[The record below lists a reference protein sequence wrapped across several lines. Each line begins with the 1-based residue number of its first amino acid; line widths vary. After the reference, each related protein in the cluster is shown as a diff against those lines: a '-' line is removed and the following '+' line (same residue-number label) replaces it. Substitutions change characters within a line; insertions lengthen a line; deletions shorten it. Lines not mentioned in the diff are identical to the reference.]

1 MTMMTMPSPQIT
13 RREPYHGTQAVA
25 RAIGILKVFENSTA
39 TLTAAQIAARLRLNR
54 STVHRLLSILE
65 TEGFV
70 ARESSASADGRHS
83 AYRLGPALIS
93 LGGTALRQ
101 INIRSIAL
109 PHLRSLA
116 QTSGETVDLEIL
128 IGREVMIIEEV
139 QGEHVLRVGVGDN
152 IGGRYPAHTTS
163 TGKILLTT
171 LNDDDL
177 KGFLAGKLDALTPN
191 TITDKQLLRDQIDL
205 IRRQGW
211 ASAWEELEIGLMAVG
226 APIRDRDGDVIA
238 AISVSGPTVRINKS
252 HIRELA
258 PLVIDCAKNISR
270 NLGFTR
276 R

>member
-1 MTMMTMPSPQIT
+1 MSPQKIG

-25 RAIGILKVFENSTA
+25 RAISILKIFENSPA
-39 TLTAAQIAARLRLNR
+39 VLTAAEIAVKLDLNR
-54 STVHRLLSILE
+54 STAHRLLSILE

-70 ARESSASADGRHS
+70 ARESSVGAEARHS
-83 AYRLGPALIS
+83 AYRLGPALVS
-93 LGGTALRQ
+93 LGGIALKQ

-116 QTSGETVDLEIL
+116 QLSGETVDLEIL

-139 QGEHVLRVGVGDN
+139 QGEHVLRVGVGDS

-163 TGKILLTT
+163 TGKILLAA
-171 LNDDDL
+171 LSEVEL
-177 KGFLAGKLDALTPN
+177 KEFFSEKLFAATPD
-191 TITDKQLLRDQIDL
+191 TIIDKQILREQIDQ

-226 APIRDRDGDVIA
+226 APICDRDGQVIA
-238 AISVSGPTVRINKS
+238 AISVSGPTVRINKA
-252 HIRELA
+252 HIRKLA
-258 PLVIDCAKNISR
+258 ALVIEAAKNISR
-270 NLGFTR
+270 DLGFMR

>member
-1 MTMMTMPSPQIT
+1 MPSPKIT

-25 RAIGILKVFENSTA
+25 RAISILKVFENSPA
-39 TLTAAQIAARLRLNR
+39 TLTAVQIAAQLKLNR

-70 ARESSASADGRHS
+70 ARESSSSDDARHS

-93 LGGTALRQ
+93 LGGIALRQ

-116 QTSGETVDLEIL
+116 QLSGETVDLEIL

-163 TGKILLTT
+163 TGKILLAA

-177 KGFLAGKLDALTPN
+177 KEFLAFKLNALTPN
-191 TITDKQLLRDQIDL
+191 TFIDKQLLREQLDL
-205 IRRQGW
+205 IRKQGW

-226 APIRDRDGDVIA
+226 APIRDWDGQVIA
-238 AISVSGPTVRINKS
+238 SVSVSGPTVRINKS
-252 HIRELA
+252 RIRELA

-270 NLGFTR
+270 DLGFMR